1 MLSSIRIQLVT
12 VLLALIVL
20 ILFQSFIAHENQA
33 VLNRGVET
41 ATEAVN
47 AVGIVKELER
57 DVVDLQRNVLI
68 FKENASP
75 SAITR
80 FSRLMASISDKLDV
94 LAQSN
99 SAYSNTQDNGV
110 LARMNEH
117 LDAYQ
122 LNFKQVVDARA
133 QRDNLV
139 SE

>member
-41 ATEAVN
+41 ATKAVN

-68 FKENASP
+68 FKEMPVRQPLLAS
-75 SAITR
+75 R
-80 FSRLMASISDKLDV
+80 
-94 LAQSN
+94 
-99 SAYSNTQDNGV
+99 G
-110 LARMNEH
+110 
-117 LDAYQ
+117 
-122 LNFKQVVDARA
+122 
-133 QRDNLV
+133 
-139 SE
+139 